1 MGRYGRKVRPGRKHR
16 LDAAGLSDAPE
27 PPIILDY
34 ANALATAQYRF
45 FDRIVAGALLNF
57 YIEGVTSCDLVDG
70 GANPTDTITM
80 QVKGGS
86 PGNYYDVMRG
96 LMEIPLP
103 DIVMLAGSV
112 FLKCTKN
119 EDYHNQAVCIC
130 NYLGGASHITSDWEA
145 GVGMPA
151 IPATLLSDQVHD
163 LGTFSPGDWLEF
175 PLNDAGITEL
185 QAAQNGT
192 FRFVVQSTDMAYA
205 TEPSVWTEN
214 KMEFHIQTPQAVEAL
229 RPYVRYGYVA

>member
-1 MGRYGRKVRPGRKHR
+1 MARYGRKVRPGRKHR

-27 PPIILDY
+27 PPIILTY

-45 FDRIVAGALLNF
+45 FDRVVAGALMNF
-57 YIEGVTSCDLVDG
+57 FIEDVTSCDLVDG
-70 GANPTDTITM
+70 GANPSDTVTI

-86 PGNYYDVMRG
+86 PGNFFDVMRG
-96 LMEIPLP
+96 LLEIPLP

-112 FLKCTKN
+112 FMKCQTH
-119 EDYHNQAVCIC
+119 EDYHNQAICIT
-130 NYLGGASHITSDWEA
+130 NYLGGASHVSSDWEA

-163 LGTFSPGDWLEF
+163 LGTFSAGDWLEF
-175 PLNDAGITEL
+175 PLNAAGIVEL
-185 QAAQNGT
+185 QAAQNDT
-192 FRFVVQSTDMAYA
+192 FRFAVQSTDQANA

-214 KMEFHIQTPQAVEAL
+214 LMKFHINTPVSVEAL